1 MEKKVYCGFV
11 ERELHVSKIA
21 LAFIFIY
28 VKDLSIL
35 DIMVMLIAIY
45 YIYEKVVHMLNFV
58 NHIEL

>member
-1 MEKKVYCGFV
+1 MDFV
-11 ERELHVSKIA
+11 ERELRVSKIA

-45 YIYEKVVHMLNFV
+45 YIYEKAVHMLNFV